1 MTAVFSSSLVHSA
14 DFELPGLVSPHPLLR
29 VLRGAGE
36 VTEEGTVRI
45 LLGLKR
51 RRGQRGPLINEQIL
65 WTNHSAREF
74 IFILTLTPYNVPLMC
89 VL

>member
-14 DFELPGLVSPHPLLR
+14 NFELPGLVSPHQLLR

-45 LLGLKR
+45 LLGLKEEKR
-51 RRGQRGPLINEQIL
+51 AKGSPR
-65 WTNHSAREF
+65 
-74 IFILTLTPYNVPLMC
+74 Y
-89 VL
+89 